1 MPSETGYAEVMMS
14 EELESK
20 VVEIIAKQLQVSKE
34 KVKRESRIQ
43 ADLGADSLDIV
54 EMVMELEDGLDISI
68 PDEAVEKM
76 KTVDDVIA
84 FAEKQ
89 PQKT

>member
-1 MPSETGYAEVMMS
+1 MS